1 MKDFKHFLEKVLAP
15 IQREGQIRPTPAG
28 AAPAGGRR
36 TAPEDLSEREI
47 KQRYVQ
53 AINAF
58 YEDALERGATQIFA
72 DVLAWKLA
80 AVAYQ
85 NGPQAAGDIVR
96 KFGAHLS
103 GIAAAEDA
111 QREAKRSRK
120 AGRRPN

>member
-1 MKDFKHFLEKVLAP
+1 MKDFKQFLDKLLAP
-15 IQREGQIRPTPAG
+15 IQGDTQTRPDAAG
-28 AAPAGGRR
+28 ASMGGER

-53 AINAF
+53 AINVF

-80 AVAYQ
+80 AIAYH

-96 KFGAHLS
+96 KLGAHLS

-111 QREAKRSRK
+111 QREAKRAKR
-120 AGRRPN
+120 AGHRPN

>member
-1 MKDFKHFLEKVLAP
+1 MKDFKQFLDKVLAP
-15 IQREGQIRPTPAG
+15 IQREAQIRP
-28 AAPAGGRR
+28 APAG
-36 TAPEDLSEREI
+36 TALTGGHRAVPEDLSEREI
-47 KQRYVQ
+47 KQRYVE

-80 AVAYQ
+80 AIAYQ

-96 KFGAHLS
+96 KLGAHLS

-111 QREAKRSRK
+111 QREAKQSRK